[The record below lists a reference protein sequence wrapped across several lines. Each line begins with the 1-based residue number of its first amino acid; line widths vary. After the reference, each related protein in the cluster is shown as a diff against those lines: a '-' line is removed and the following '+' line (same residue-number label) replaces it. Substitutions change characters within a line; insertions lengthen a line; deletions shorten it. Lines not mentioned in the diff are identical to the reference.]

1 MVTKSE
7 VNVTKKRSRL
17 NRLNKKWGAKM
28 EGRASIVYETQ
39 KTVAQKEIEFGLG
52 AVIIIVLI
60 IILI

>member
-1 MVTKSE
+1 
-7 VNVTKKRSRL
+7 
-17 NRLNKKWGAKM
+17 M

-60 IILI
+60 IIILI